1 MSTNLLMFFVF
12 ATLCAAILDG
22 VLGGSVG
29 IATTSLTSDLSE
41 TAVTANV
48 NDASALPSANAVVVI
63 DGEIICFRTRTNTA
77 LSGLLRG
84 QRCGE
89 GAKVASSVS
98 THSSGARV
106 YNEGSSVLN
115 ELLNINIASNFSDG
129 GFVGQV
135 RGVVKTVFAAPKFV
149 AILGRMMLWDFSFLT
164 GPYVYVKYL
173 ILGALSAGLVL
184 GGIKLAL
191 GR

>member
-29 IATTSLTSDLSE
+29 IATTSLTSNLSE
-41 TAVTANV
+41 TAVTASV
-48 NDASALPSANAVVVI
+48 NDASSLPSSNGVIII
-63 DGEIICFRTRTNTA
+63 DGEIICYRTRTDTT
-77 LSGLLRG
+77 LTGLLRG
-84 QRCGE
+84 KRCGD
-89 GAKVASSVS
+89 GAKVTSSVS
-98 THSSGARV
+98 EHLSGARV
-106 YNEGSSVLN
+106 YNEASGLLN
-115 ELLNINIASNFSDG
+115 EIVNINIASNFSDG

-135 RGVVKTVFAAPKFV
+135 RGVVKTVFAAPQFIG
-149 AILGRMMLWDFSFLT
+149 ILARMIMWDFTFLT

-173 ILGALSAGLVL
+173 VLGALSAGMVL